1 MYKLDDQEA
10 WPENGSINYNTI
22 PQLMLF
28 CRRRDK
34 WDKVP
39 YVDTLFSLLN
49 NHEVQRK
56 CGLMNNDANG
66 VYVLADNGKKKQRW
80 CSACDI
86 GKGYIRKSEEE
97 EDAQMSVAK
106 PNDRQQDLESESDSS
121 KKKKEGLYPG
131 IGYL

>member
-1 MYKLDDQEA
+1 
-10 WPENGSINYNTI
+10 
-22 PQLMLF
+22 MLF

-106 PNDRQQDLESESDSS
+106 PNDRQQGLESESDSS